1 MPYAMSDEQIYEQ
14 AKKTVEAKKGFYVH
28 LAVYVLVNIML
39 VLIWAFTA
47 GGGFPWFIYPLGG
60 WGIGLLLHFL
70 VVFVFEGRS
79 NEAASEREAEKL
91 RKQHR

>member
-14 AKKTVEAKKGFYVH
+14 ARKTVEAKKGFYVH

-79 NEAASEREAEKL
+79 NEAAIEREAEKL